1 MIELIEAGWPLFLLA
16 LAIGIAIAW
25 LVFRGS
31 RRTRVEVDR
40 RDALDEDAAPTRR
53 NEALIAAPPAAEPAP
68 PRVDPVPSPVP
79 EAPAPV
85 AAPLPPQPSI
95 AATRTVEPASAPA
108 AEATVAPGGDDL
120 TRLKGVGPKLVAALN
135 ERGVTRFE
143 QIAAWD
149 EAEIE
154 RVDATLGRFQG
165 RIRRDD
171 WVGQARLLAEGDE
184 AGYAERFGNF

>member
-1 MIELIEAGWPLFLLA
+1 MIELIEAGWPFFLLA

-53 NEALIAAPPAAEPAP
+53 NEALIAAPPAVAPTP
-68 PRVDPVPSPVP
+68 PRVDPAPRPVS

-85 AAPLPPQPSI
+85 AAPSPPEPSI
-95 AATRTVEPASAPA
+95 AATRTVEPAPTPA
-108 AEATVAPGGDDL
+108 TEATPASGEDDL

-165 RIRRDD
+165 RIQRDD

-184 AGYAERFGNF
+184 AGYAERFGNL